1 MTMTFNEY
9 QAKALSTAKPTSL
22 TETYLI
28 PGLVAEAGEVAGHY
42 AKFQRD
48 GYLLSGDPVPAILK
62 ELGDV
67 LWFVA
72 VLCSFYGV
80 GLEEVAQAN
89 VDKLRDRMQRGV
101 IGGKGDDR

>member
-1 MTMTFNEY
+1 MTFDEY
-9 QAKALSTAKPTSL
+9 QSKALETALPTAL
-22 TETYLI
+22 TERYLI

-48 GYLLSGDPVPAILK
+48 GYLLSGDPVPAILQ

-72 VLCSFYGV
+72 VLGSFYGV
-80 GLEEVAQAN
+80 GLEDIARMN
-89 VDKLRDRMQRGV
+89 VEKLQDRMKRGV
-101 IGGKGDDR
+101 VGGNGDER